1 MWNVNISNNVLI
13 RYHWKIILT
22 HWCDRINI
30 IGDIINEYYGAK
42 ATKATV
48 YIGLAM
54 SILVFGVMNL
64 AQALP
69 YLDKPFNGNTD
80 RIFSYLVIHKFMI
93 SLMAS
98 I

>member
-1 MWNVNISNNVLI
+1 MK
-13 RYHWKIILT
+13 R
-22 HWCDRINI
+22 

-42 ATKATV
+42 ATKTTV

-69 YLDKPFNGNTD
+69 FLDKPFNGNTNC
-80 RIFSYLVIHKFMI
+80 LNV
-93 SLMAS
+93 
-98 I
+98 

>member
-1 MWNVNISNNVLI
+1 
-13 RYHWKIILT
+13 
-22 HWCDRINI
+22 
-30 IGDIINEYYGAK
+30 
-42 ATKATV
+42 
-48 YIGLAM
+48 M

-98 I
+98 FSLSVCV